1 MPVVSSA
8 VEDPADAVDRFLQQD
23 PYSRALGLG
32 FGNEKRLAQ
41 ERLKP
46 LAAPVDLQL

>member
-8 VEDPADAVDRFLQQD
+8 VEDPADAVDRLLQRD
-23 PYSRALGLG
+23 PYARAFGVR

-41 ERLKP
+41 ERFKP
-46 LAAPVDLQL
+46 LASPVDLQL